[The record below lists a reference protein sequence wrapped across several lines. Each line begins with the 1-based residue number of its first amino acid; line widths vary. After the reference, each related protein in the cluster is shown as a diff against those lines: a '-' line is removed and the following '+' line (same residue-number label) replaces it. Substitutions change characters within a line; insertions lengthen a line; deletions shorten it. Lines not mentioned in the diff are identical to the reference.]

1 MRVLLAILLLA
12 FISLVSAAEETVQ
25 VCKYGTF
32 EQMLKDKHCNCT
44 KKRPSNLDDVPKAV
58 EYVGV
63 CNLQFFQIPDGIK
76 EMWGTFYYKTNS
88 VIYGVIMY
96 TPSNEEISIS
106 FEENKQSRLGGKS
119 FRFEESEADVLKLKI
134 PSKSRDVCAK
144 ATIRVRKYSEI
155 INGGSDNEG
164 SYLDGYDVIKVGNY
178 KECK

>member
-1 MRVLLAILLLA
+1 MKVLLAILLLA
-12 FISLVSAAEETVQ
+12 FISLVSASEE
-25 VCKYGTF
+25 CKYGTF

-44 KKRPSNLDDVPKAV
+44 KKRPSSLDDVPKAV

-76 EMWGTFYYKTNS
+76 EIWGTFYYKTNS

-106 FEENKQSRLGGKS
+106 FDEKKQSKLGGKS
-119 FRFEESEADVLKLKI
+119 FKFEESEADFLKLKI

-144 ATIRVRKYSEI
+144 ASLRIRKYSEI
-155 INGGSDNEG
+155 INGGSHNEG
-164 SYLDGYDVIKVGNY
+164 SYLDDYDVIKVANY